1 MSRSKG
7 SGVGLPAFL
16 GAASH
21 KAGSGGSGHDAGER
35 MSTQVCHLIL
45 GDGGHFSTGTDP
57 S

>member
-7 SGVGLPAFL
+7 SGVGLPSFL

-21 KAGSGGSGHDAGER
+21 KAGSGGSGHDAEER